1 MNYTKEVKTLK
12 IFTWLITLLGHVGW
26 PGIRPAM
33 ADGASCKA
41 VCSSGILPEKESKT
55 ISLIRSPNLLQ
66 QYNTNK
72 VMYMN
77 NCEVP

>member
-1 MNYTKEVKTLK
+1 
-12 IFTWLITLLGHVGW
+12 
-26 PGIRPAM
+26 M

>member
-1 MNYTKEVKTLK
+1 
-12 IFTWLITLLGHVGW
+12 
-26 PGIRPAM
+26 
-33 ADGASCKA
+33 
-41 VCSSGILPEKESKT
+41 
-55 ISLIRSPNLLQ
+55 LIRSPNLLQ